1 MTRLTEKP
9 TGTKLALLYEKHLYT
24 LALSFAYT
32 QNLDTTDVHRHHG
45 DYLYEKGDYEGA
57 MKEYVQTI
65 GGVRGSYVVRKVCS
79 SIIIAYQLL
88 LVYPHIFTYTQFLTA
103 NLTPLLMLYLQEL
116 HAHGL
121 ANAEH
126 TTLLLNTYAK
136 VGDIAKVDAFVR
148 SEGRIV
154 GTLAFDGKAA
164 PGEGTSREPP
174 FDLDT
179 AIRVCRQAGFFEQAA
194 YLAKRWGRH
203 EDYLRVVVE
212 DIGAGGSDVDATEKT
227 DKGRIGNGYR
237 EAVGY
242 LREVGGAGVSSSSSP
257 SVRRRLIDVGF
268 DIPNL
273 SGGIKPCSLLPRTSR
288 QSPERNHAIANRSVY
303 HSRTSPTF
311 RESSVANTGNI
322 AAFVSGITYTLKSTR
337 SASYANG
344 Q

>member
-1 MTRLTEKP
+1 MVRLTEKP
-9 TGTKLALLYEKHLYT
+9 TGTKLALLYEKHLYS

-57 MKEYVQTI
+57 MKEYLQTI

-79 SIIIAYQLL
+79 YISALARML
-88 LVYPHIFTYTQFLTA
+88 HPHILTLIQFLTA

-116 HAHGL
+116 HTHGL

-136 VGDIAKVDAFVR
+136 VGDVAKVDAFVR

-154 GTLAFDGKAA
+154 GTLAFDGKTV

-212 DIGAGGSDVDATEKT
+212 DIGAGSGDVKTTEKT
-227 DKGRIGNGYR
+227 DKGRIENGYR
-237 EAVGY
+237 DAVGY
-242 LREVGGAGVSSSSSP
+242 LREVGGAGVSF
-257 SVRRRLIDVGF
+257 RL
-268 DIPNL
+268 
-273 SGGIKPCSLLPRTSR
+273 
-288 QSPERNHAIANRSVY
+288 QSMGLATND
-303 HSRTSPTF
+303 
-311 RESSVANTGNI
+311 
-322 AAFVSGITYTLKSTR
+322 
-337 SASYANG
+337 
-344 Q
+344 